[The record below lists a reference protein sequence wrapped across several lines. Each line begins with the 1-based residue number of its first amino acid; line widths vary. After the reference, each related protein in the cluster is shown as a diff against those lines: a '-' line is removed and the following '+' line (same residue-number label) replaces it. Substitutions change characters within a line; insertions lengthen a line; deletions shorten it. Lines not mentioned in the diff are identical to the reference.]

1 MTAAGKKAEKE
12 EEEYKMEITILNEE
26 KKNKKVT
33 FLVKGTSV
41 SYVNTI
47 RRLIM
52 NEVPTMAIEDV
63 EIRKNSS
70 ILYDEIIAHRLGLI
84 PLTTDLESYEAVKE
98 DGVRSAKN
106 QLKMTLA
113 AKGPCIVTA
122 SEIQSQDPKVKP
134 VYPDTPI
141 VKLLKGQEIEIEMTA
156 IIGTGKEHMKWAP
169 GHIFYKAKPN
179 AEVLKN
185 PMDVKAFLKAC
196 PSKSLKEQGGK
207 IVVDKENLFD
217 DNIIQDCDDVEEG
230 VIDLTY
236 SDDEFIVTIESW
248 GQLSPKEIL
257 QTAVEIFDSKLDE
270 FTERLKA

>member
-84 PLTTDLESYEAVKE
+84 PLTTDLKSYNLPDKCKCE
-98 DGVRSAKN
+98 G
-106 QLKMTLA
+106 
-113 AKGPCIVTA
+113 KGC
-122 SEIQSQDPKVKP
+122 
-134 VYPDTPI
+134 
-141 VKLLKGQEIEIEMTA
+141 
-156 IIGTGKEHMKWAP
+156 
-169 GHIFYKAKPN
+169 
-179 AEVLKN
+179 
-185 PMDVKAFLKAC
+185 
-196 PSKSLKEQGGK
+196 
-207 IVVDKENLFD
+207 
-217 DNIIQDCDDVEEG
+217 
-230 VIDLTY
+230 
-236 SDDEFIVTIESW
+236 
-248 GQLSPKEIL
+248 
-257 QTAVEIFDSKLDE
+257 
-270 FTERLKA
+270 